1 MRGIP
6 AVAPDRAKS
15 VLCCTRVMFARYVWV
30 TTWWRPTRRRMPPG
44 DDSPMVM
51 VAALTL
57 VRLGE
62 VFKVTVTARTERF
75 IKIL

>member
-6 AVAPDRAKS
+6 ADAPDRARSRS
-15 VLCCTRVMFARYVWV
+15 VLYTGYVCAV
-30 TTWWRPTRRRMPPG
+30 CVGHDMVAAHTPTDASRRRFTY
-44 DDSPMVM
+44 VM
-51 VAALTL
+51 MAALTL